1 MCSYEIQKTFLLQ
14 EKRIWISL
22 EIYFNSRKIVIDFK
36 LLEYNSIYSGKRDVR
51 VDNSQGSGN
60 PFATRS
66 SSTNRSPLPFL
77 EKPQTDRTSKF
88 RCRRSTSRI
97 DTSRQGSRQ
106 GNGSTGSITKRYRC
120 TEAIPSANGSRTYF
134 TIIVQLPAVSLVRTR
149 RSGPPLYLVQSL
161 RANVSTGGR
170 HKSWFSLGG
179 ASA

>member
-1 MCSYEIQKTFLLQ
+1 MGNKTCDSIILTGAEILSQLGHPQQTDPLSK
-14 EKRIWISL
+14 
-22 EIYFNSRKIVIDFK
+22 NRK
-36 LLEYNSIYSGKRDVR
+36 
-51 VDNSQGSGN
+51 
-60 PFATRS
+60 
-66 SSTNRSPLPFL
+66 
-77 EKPQTDRTSKF
+77 TDRTSKF

-106 GNGSTGSITKRYRC
+106 RNGSTGSITKRYRC

>member
-1 MCSYEIQKTFLLQ
+1 M
-14 EKRIWISL
+14 
-22 EIYFNSRKIVIDFK
+22 
-36 LLEYNSIYSGKRDVR
+36 R
-51 VDNSQGSGN
+51 VDNSHRSGN
-60 PFATRS
+60 PFAIRP
-66 SSTNRSPLPFL
+66 SSTNRSPPPFSL
-77 EKPQTDRTSKF
+77 KNRKTDRTSKF

-97 DTSRQGSRQ
+97 DTWRQGWRQ
-106 GNGSTGSITKRYRC
+106 RNGSTGSITKRYRC